1 ISRAQRAPLPWIN
14 WQGTVYHGLPA
25 DSLEPCGDR
34 GEYLAFLGRI
44 SPEKGV
50 DQAIEIAKQAGVPLK
65 IAAKIDRA
73 DQMYFDTCIRHLM
86 DDSLIDFV
94 GEISDQEKNEFLG
107 NATALLFPINWAEP
121 FGIVLIEAM
130 ACGVP
135 VIAYPAGSVPE
146 IIENGVNGFLVHD
159 VQKAV
164 TTVEQIS
171 TIDRDVCRQQFEERF
186 TAKRMAREYVAI
198 YERIVKGMAKPIA
211 LRDGDLNWTELE
223 SPSSTT

>member
-1 ISRAQRAPLPWIN
+1 M
-14 WQGTVYHGLPA
+14 
-25 DSLEPCGDR
+25 
-34 GEYLAFLGRI
+34 GENTWRSSGRI

-50 DQAIEIAKQAGVPLK
+50 DQAIEIAKRAGMPLK

-73 DQMYFDTCIRHLM
+73 DQKYFDTCIRHLM

-94 GEISDQEKNEFLG
+94 GEISDQEKNDFLG
-107 NATALLFPINWAEP
+107 KATALLFPINWAEP

-159 VQKAV
+159 AQEAV
-164 TTVEQIS
+164 RAVKQIS

-186 TAKRMAREYVAI
+186 TAKRMAREYLAI
-198 YERIVKGMAKPIA
+198 YERIVKGAEKPIT